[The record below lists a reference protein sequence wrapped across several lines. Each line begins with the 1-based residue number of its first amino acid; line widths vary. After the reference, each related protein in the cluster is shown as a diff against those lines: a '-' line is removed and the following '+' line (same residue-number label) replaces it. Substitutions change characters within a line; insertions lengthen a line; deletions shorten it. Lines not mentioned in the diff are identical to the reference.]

1 MFNKVK
7 ELPLWQQWLWMSAAG
22 GTTVWLL
29 LSVVGIGSDVP
40 WMIATLAVWVGQ
52 WLLLRGHVRGAGW
65 WVLVSVSFGF
75 VGTIMGIAYGG
86 RLQDAIDGV
95 PSSPP
100 GVAGVGP
107 GRSYFGYYA
116 GQAVAGALAGTVLG
130 FGQWLVLRRTFRRAG
145 WWVSAKAVGFLAGG
159 LVDALLPVVG
169 VITGIALRWLL
180 KVNYQE
186 TPTTTAPKPRVAAGW
201 GFYLQW
207 VWLTVLGFAVGSD
220 IGNAMARPIPERL
233 QDVRNLIGWF
243 GNGACVGAA
252 QWILL
257 RRAVATARWWVV
269 ASAVGWA
276 MGILLFVPGLARLNG
291 LLAFVL
297 VLATA
302 VDVENFPFELFDNP
316 FGGAVA
322 GASIGVLQWLLLR
335 REVVAAGWWVLA
347 SALGWAVAYLAPWAG
362 PSTLRGAT
370 TLGLVIGSLTGIVL
384 VWLLRRPRR
393 GIQERSMV

>member
-1 MFNKVK
+1 MFKRFY
-7 ELPLWQQWLWMSAAG
+7 ELPLWQQWLWVSAAG
-22 GTTVWLL
+22 GATVELL
-29 LSVVGIGSDVP
+29 LLVVGVESERSN
-40 WMIATLAVWVGQ
+40 WIAQLAVWVGQ
-52 WLLLRGHVRGAGW
+52 WVLLRGHVRGAGW
-65 WVLVSVSFGF
+65 WVLVSATLGF
-75 VGTIMGIAYGG
+75 VGLGMGGLYGG

-95 PSSPP
+95 PSSPL
-100 GVAGVGP
+100 GLAGVGP
-107 GRSYFGYYA
+107 GRSHLGYYA
-116 GQAVAGALAGTVLG
+116 GTAVAGAIVGATLG
-130 FGQWLVLRRTFRRAG
+130 FGQWLILRRTFRRAS
-145 WWVSAKAVGFLAGG
+145 WWVSAKVVGFVVGSL
-159 LVDALLPVVG
+159 LDVILPVVG
-169 VITGIALRWLL
+169 VITGLAIKWLW
-180 KVNYQE
+180 KTTYPE
-186 TPTTTAPKPRVAAGW
+186 TLTVTARKPRVAAGW

-276 MGILLFVPGLARLNG
+276 VGILLFVPGLARLNG

-362 PSTLRGAT
+362 PNALRGAT
-370 TLGLVIGSLTGIVL
+370 TLGLVTGSLTGIVL
-384 VWLLRRPRR
+384 VWLLRRTAK
-393 GIQERSMV
+393 GIQERNLE